1 MELIFTM
8 AEDTKSATSMVTL
21 AQHHPEFAKQVIFTD
36 AIVEMIRRY
45 LLTEQISKDGKS
57 WERIEDSGGNKLKPL
72 MEESFAHELS
82 SSLRPTISQFLLLT
96 RQEKEEVNNMI
107 EITAD
112 DIDTWLALNWKKANI
127 SPENYYSDLISDALI
142 NLIQSVA
149 KASQDG
155 SLQEFF
161 KKTIATKEIID
172 TGELKKKSLISLPTF
187 FTREVK

>member
-1 MELIFTM
+1 MEEEI
-8 AEDTKSATSMVTL
+8 KSATSMVTL

-36 AIVEMIRRY
+36 AIVEIIRHY
-45 LLTEQISKDGKS
+45 LLTEQISKDGKN
-57 WERIEDSGGNKLKPL
+57 WERIKETNGNELKPL
-72 MEESFAHELS
+72 MKESYAHELS

-96 RQEKEEVNNMI
+96 KMEKDEVNNMI

-112 DIDTWLALNWKKANI
+112 DIDTWLALNWKKADI
-127 SPENYYSDLISDALI
+127 TSENYSSDLISDALI

-161 KKTIATKEIID
+161 KKTIQTRETVE
-172 TGELKKKSLISLPTF
+172 TGEQRKKSMFSLPSF
-187 FTREVK
+187 FTRENK

>member
-1 MELIFTM
+1 M
-8 AEDTKSATSMVTL
+8 AEQPQQKKSATSMVTL

-45 LLTEQISKDGKS
+45 LLTEQISNDGKT
-57 WERIEDSGGNKLKPL
+57 WIRIKDSGGNKLRPL
-72 MEESFAHELS
+72 MKESYAHELS

-96 RQEKEEVNNMI
+96 KQEKDEVNNMI

-112 DIDTWLALNWKKANI
+112 DIDTWLAYNWKKADI
-127 SPENYYSDLISDALI
+127 TPENYYSDLISDALI

-161 KKTIATKEIID
+161 KKVIQTKEIVEA
-172 TGELKKKSLISLPTF
+172 GEQKKRSMFSLPSF
-187 FTREVK
+187 FTREAK